1 MPLKDSNC
9 KPETKIICINLKE
22 NLMKKRKVTI
32 KSRCLCGRRLWLTL
46 TMKYAKIIKYMTDKS
61 KCQAL
66 QKIVR
71 GKNNCAKFGGEGDET
86 HEFALFSAQKP

>member
-1 MPLKDSNC
+1 MPLKDTTC
-9 KPETKIICINLKE
+9 KPETNMICINLKE

-66 QKIVR
+66 QKILT
-71 GKNNCAKFGGEGDET
+71 GKNNCAKFGG
-86 HEFALFSAQKP
+86 